1 MSTDNLEFKLV
12 VTQTTPEKPNPL
24 SILTVKLEYPDMP
37 NAMANVANVGM
48 TMAALGAMAA
58 KSEEYALGKA
68 QLSGDQAALEMIS
81 AMKGGKR

>member
-1 MSTDNLEFKLV
+1 MSTDNLKFELV
-12 VTQTTPEKPNPL
+12 VTQTTPEKSNPL

-37 NAMANVANVGM
+37 NYMANVANVGM

-58 KSEEYALGKA
+58 KAEEYAMGKA
-68 QLSGDQAALEMIS
+68 QLSGDQATLETIY